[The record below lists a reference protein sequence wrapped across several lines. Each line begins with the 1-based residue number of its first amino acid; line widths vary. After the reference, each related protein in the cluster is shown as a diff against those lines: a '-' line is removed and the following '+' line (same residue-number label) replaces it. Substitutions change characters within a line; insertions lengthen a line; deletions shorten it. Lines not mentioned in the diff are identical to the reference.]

1 MKERMSTEY
10 FYAPPECVSERQVII
25 TGEEARHIARVLR
38 HKKGDL
44 LTIVDG
50 QGGEYMCSIATA
62 TEHTV
67 TASIVNK
74 LRKSHEPIARVTLAQ
89 AVPKGQRM
97 DFAIEKGTELG
108 LFAIIPL
115 ITKNSVAR
123 PGEADRLLPPL
134 PDEEGPGHKTAR
146 WQRIA
151 TAAMKQSLRSVLPQ
165 ISQPEDFN
173 DLMQRHK
180 EYDLILLAD
189 EGQQKISVASVF
201 KGLSKMPRTVLCL
214 AGPEGG
220 FTPEERELALKSN
233 ASIVTLGP
241 RRLRAETAGIVL
253 STLILAQ
260 LGELGE

>member
-1 MKERMSTEY
+1 MKEIMSTEY
-10 FYAPPECVSERQVII
+10 FYAPSECVSERQVVI
-25 TGEEARHIARVLR
+25 TGEEARHIAKVLR

-50 QGGEYMCSIATA
+50 QGGEYMCSIAAA

-67 TASIVNK
+67 TANIVNK

-108 LFAIIPL
+108 LFAVIPL

-123 PGEADRLLPPL
+123 PGESDKLLPPL
-134 PDEEGPGHKTAR
+134 PDEEGPGHKSAR

-165 ISQPEDFN
+165 IGVPEDFK

-220 FTPEERELALKSN
+220 FTGEEREMARKSN
-233 ASIVTLGP
+233 AHIVTLGP

>member
-1 MKERMSTEY
+1 MAEY
-10 FYAPPECVSERQVII
+10 FYAPPENVSERQIII
-25 TGEEARHIARVLR
+25 TGEEARHIAKALR

-50 QGGEYMCSIATA
+50 QGGEYLCSIAA
-62 TEHTV
+62 AAEHTV
-67 TASIVNK
+67 TANIVNK
-74 LRKSHEPIARVTLAQ
+74 LRKSHEPIAKVTLAQ

-97 DFAIEKGTELG
+97 DFAVEKGTELG
-108 LFAIIPL
+108 LYAIVPL

-123 PGEADRLLPPL
+123 PGEGDKQLPPL
-134 PDEEGPGHKTAR
+134 SDEEGPGHKTAR

-151 TAAMKQSLRSVLPQ
+151 AAAMKQSLRSVLPR
-165 ISQPEDFN
+165 ISQPEDFK

-201 KGLSKMPRTVLCL
+201 KGLAKQPRTVLCL

-220 FTPEERELALKSN
+220 FTPEERGLAQKYN
-233 ASIVTLGP
+233 AHIVTLGP

-253 STLILAQ
+253 STLVLAQ
-260 LGELGE
+260 LGELGG

>member
-1 MKERMSTEY
+1 MAEY
-10 FYAPPECVSERQVII
+10 FYAPPECVSERQIII
-25 TGEEARHIARVLR
+25 TGEEARHVAKVLR
-38 HKKGDL
+38 HKKGDMI
-44 LTIVDG
+44 TIVDG
-50 QGGEYMCSIATA
+50 QGGEYMCSIAAA

-67 TASIVNK
+67 TANIVNK

-108 LFAIIPL
+108 LYAIVPL
-115 ITKNSVAR
+115 ITRNSVVR
-123 PGEADRLLPPL
+123 SNESDRQLPPL

-151 TAAMKQSLRSVLPQ
+151 AAAMKQSLRSVLPQ
-165 ISQPEDFN
+165 IGQPEDFK

-180 EYDLILLAD
+180 EFELILLAD

-201 KGLSKMPRTVLCL
+201 KGLAKMPRTVLCL

-220 FTPEERELALKSN
+220 FTEAERELSQKCN
-233 ASIVTLGP
+233 AHIVTLGP

-253 STLILAQ
+253 STLVLAQ

>member
-1 MKERMSTEY
+1 MSTEY
-10 FYAPPECVSERQVII
+10 FYAPPECVSERQIVI
-25 TGEEARHIARVLR
+25 TGEEARHIAKVLR
-38 HKKGDL
+38 HKKGDM

-50 QGGEYMCSIATA
+50 QGGEYMCSIAAA

-108 LFAIIPL
+108 LYAIIPL
-115 ITKNSVAR
+115 FTKNSVAR
-123 PGEADRLLPPL
+123 PGEADRLLPPM
-134 PDEEGPGHKTAR
+134 PDEEGPGHKSAR

-151 TAAMKQSLRSVLPQ
+151 AAAMKQSLRSVLPQ
-165 ISQPEDFN
+165 IGQPEEFK

-180 EYDLILLAD
+180 EFELILLAD

-201 KGLSKMPRTVLCL
+201 KGLAKMPRTVLCL

-220 FTPEERELALKSN
+220 FTQEERDLAQKHN
-233 ASIVTLGP
+233 ARIVTLGP